1 VREHLTRKS
10 RIQNKKSTRKKRKVG
25 QEDVWSFEM
34 MVKVAVTRVWYSIA
48 WEKFPIDS
56 CVFPRFAYAL
66 PSSPARSPTSLA
78 ISRSCVW
85 YLIA

>member
-1 VREHLTRKS
+1 
-10 RIQNKKSTRKKRKVG
+10 
-25 QEDVWSFEM
+25 M